1 MQSAVEIKNFSVSI
15 DEKPILANIS
25 TEIPNGKIIGL
36 LGPSGAGKTTLIRS
50 ILGLQKPSAGQI
62 TVLGQM
68 PGAKSVRA
76 KTGYVTQSPSVYPDL
91 TVKGNLDYFARLLG
105 LDKQVI
111 DHTLRQV
118 ELIPNKNQLVSS
130 LSGGQKTRVS
140 LAVALLGSP
149 ELLLLDEPTVGLD
162 PVLRQKLWGMFRD
175 LSAKGVSIIVT
186 SHVMDEADRC
196 DGILFIRGGKLLIS
210 GSKTHILE
218 ASKTKTMEDAFLKLS
233 EGEDK

>member
-1 MQSAVEIKNFSVSI
+1 VQSAVEINNFSVSI
-15 DEKPILANIS
+15 DEKPILSNIS
-25 TEIPNGKIIGL
+25 AEIPNGKIIGL

-50 ILGLQKPSAGQI
+50 ILGLQKPSSGQI
-62 TVLGQM
+62 TVLGQT

-76 KTGYVTQSPSVYPDL
+76 KTGYVTQAPSVYPDL
-91 TVKGNLDYFARLLG
+91 TVEGNLDYFSRLLG
-105 LDKQVI
+105 LNKQTI
-111 DHTLRQV
+111 EHTLRQV
-118 ELIPNKNQLVSS
+118 ELTPNRNQMVSS

-162 PVLRQKLWGMFRD
+162 PLLRQKLWGMFRD
-175 LSAKGVSIIVT
+175 LSAKSVSIIVT

-210 GSKTHILE
+210 GSKARILE
-218 ASKTKTMEDAFLKLS
+218 TSKTKTMEDAFLKLS
-233 EGEDK
+233 KRRK